1 MLVGAARNLNK
12 DKLVYDFMN
21 DSTASLLDAIK
32 DFGGIDGLDLRKH
45 SIEEIV
51 DSTVWQSMW
60 NKHFE
65 DKSIL
70 MCARVCGK
78 FPEAEVSQCR
88 DQFLDL
94 KEFNE

>member
-1 MLVGAARNLNK
+1 V
-12 DKLVYDFMN
+12 
-21 DSTASLLDAIK
+21 
-32 DFGGIDGLDLRKH
+32 FGGINGLDLHTH
-45 SIEEIV
+45 SVQEIV
-51 DSTVWQSMW
+51 DSDAWQTMW
-60 NKHFE
+60 NERFE

-78 FPEAEVSQCR
+78 FPQVEISQCR